1 MTKIYLIRHAEAE
14 GNLYRRIHGQ
24 YNSLITVNGY
34 RQIAALRE
42 RFEGIHI
49 DAVYSSDLFRTQAT
63 ATALTVPKKLPIT
76 TDPQLREV
84 NMGSWEDQTWGE
96 IGASDGESLLKFT
109 AADPS
114 WQAPEGEN
122 LIEVGERV
130 AQAILKIAKNHPDE
144 TIAIF
149 CHGTAIRQAV
159 AVLQG
164 LEPHQWGQL
173 RHGENTAVSQLT
185 LDGDKLTV
193 EDYCDASH
201 ITPEISTLAFQS
213 WWKPDSE
220 AKKEVLLCFRPL
232 DLNTESDLYFNA
244 RKEAWESTHGRDIP
258 FDGQKFL
265 QDAQLCQS
273 QGSWGIQV
281 ITTLEGDTV
290 GVLQLDYT
298 RYGKENCGYIAFYYL
313 LPQFRG
319 QGLAVQLLGGA
330 ISAFRKLGATH
341 LRLRCAPYNKVAQ
354 NFYKKHGFVKI
365 GDEENSPVPLEI
377 LEKYI
382 GYDRMEG

>member
-42 RFEGIHI
+42 RFTDIHI
-49 DAVYSSDLFRTQAT
+49 DAVYSSDLFRTMTT
-63 ATALTVPKKLPIT
+63 ATAVATPRNLPIH
-76 TDPQLREV
+76 TDPALREV
-84 NMGSWEDQTWGE
+84 NMGTWEDQTWGE
-96 IGASDGESLLKFT
+96 IGQSDGANLLKFT

-144 TIAIF
+144 VIAIF

-159 AVLQG
+159 ATLQG
-164 LEPHQWGQL
+164 LTPDQWNQL

-193 EDYCDASH
+193 ESYCDASH

-213 WWKPDSE
+213 WWKPGNE
-220 AKKEVLLCFRPL
+220 AKKDVLLCFRPL
-232 DLNTESDLYFNA
+232 DLTTESTLYLAA
-244 RKEAWESTHGRDIP
+244 RKEAWESTHGLNIP

-281 ITTLEGDTV
+281 ITTLEGETV

-298 RYGKENCGYIAFYYL
+298 RYGMENCGYIAFYYL

-319 QGLAVQLLGGA
+319 RGLAVQLLGGA
-330 ISAFRKLGATH
+330 ISAFRRQGATA
-341 LRLRCAPYNKVAQ
+341 LRLRCAPYNKIAQ
-354 NFYKKHGFVKI
+354 NFYRKHGFVKI
-365 GDEENSPVPLEI
+365 GEEENSPVPLDI
-377 LEKYI
+377 LEKYT
-382 GYDRMEG
+382 GYELQEG